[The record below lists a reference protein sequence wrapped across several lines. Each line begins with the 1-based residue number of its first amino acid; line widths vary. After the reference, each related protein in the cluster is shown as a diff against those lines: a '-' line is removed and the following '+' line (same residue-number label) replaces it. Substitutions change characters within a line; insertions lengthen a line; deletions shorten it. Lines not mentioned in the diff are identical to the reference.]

1 MPGVY
6 SEIILNITLISV
18 FGTEWIPLINDTI
31 ILQVGTRT
39 CDALLTEK
47 INDYHYKFEMTK
59 PVCIDVNEHIIICK
73 NYDSILRV
81 VAVAGMLPLEHQ
93 TFMVPPDDE
102 CNLLTDSITDYT
114 ESVFKKSFDIM
125 TEESYYTLDINHKP
139 TTIILPDMIVEI
151 KPTKFHW
158 KNVMSYL
165 TIINRDENHFFEFLK
180 NELRG
185 KTMNWLKPKQD
196 GLIIHGKRI
205 KQGDIADIS
214 FKYINLF
221 VVCPSCKKIETTF
234 EKDPT
239 CVKRWKFVCTDCGF
253 NKYM

>member
-6 SEIILNITLISV
+6 SEIILNIILISI
-18 FGTEWIPLINDTI
+18 FGTDWTPTINDII

-39 CDALLTEK
+39 CDAVLIEK
-47 INDYHYKFEMTK
+47 IDDANYKFEMAK
-59 PVCIDVNEHIIICK
+59 PVCIDINEYIIVCK

-81 VAVAGMLPLEHQ
+81 VASAVMLPLVMQ
-93 TFMVPPDDE
+93 KCMVPPDSD
-102 CNLLTDSITDYT
+102 CKIINSSVDTIDT
-114 ESVFKKSFDIM
+114 EFKESFDSM
-125 TEESYYTLDINHKP
+125 VEKSYYTLDINHKP
-139 TTIILPDMIVEI
+139 TTLILPDMQIEI

-158 KNVMSYL
+158 KNIMSYL
-165 TIINRDENHFFEFLK
+165 EIIRRDEHHFFDFLK

-205 KQGDIADIS
+205 KQCDVADIS

-221 VVCPSCKKIETTF
+221 VICPSCKKIETTF